1 MQISIIGTGNMGTA
15 IAKNFKAA
23 GNEVT
28 TIGHD
33 QVVKEFGELV
43 VFAVPFEAEAG
54 LADQY
59 KHLLAGKIVVD
70 ISNPLN
76 FTTWD
81 ELEVPS
87 NSSAAA
93 LLQKELP
100 AAKVLKA
107 FNTTFAGTLTAGK
120 VGATPTTVLVAGDDE
135 EAKQTFMKTLD
146 GSSLRVKD
154 AGLLKRAREV
164 EAMGFL
170 QMTLPNLKQITWMG
184 GVGVNA

>member
-100 AAKVLKA
+100 A
-107 FNTTFAGTLTAGK
+107 GK

-154 AGLLKRAREV
+154 AGLLKRAREL

-170 QMTLPNLKQITWMG
+170 QMTLANRKQITWMG
-184 GVGVNA
+184 GFGVNA